1 MVDQTEIAMNE
12 QLTELQELE
21 MLYCEMYKDVYGVKA
36 RWYRADSV
44 EQARKDLDL
53 LQECL
58 REETKREEAAQA
70 KAIEEFEATVQHA
83 IEFGAG
89 DRETA
94 LRWLI
99 DDAPGEAC
107 GDREYFCFLNGLP
120 YGYFNR

>member
-1 MVDQTEIAMNE
+1 MNE

-21 MLYCEMYKDVYGVKA
+21 MLYCEMHKDVYGVKA

>member
-1 MVDQTEIAMNE
+1 MNT

-21 MLYCEMYKDVYGVKA
+21 EIYCEMYKDVYGVKA

-53 LQECL
+53 LQQAMC
-58 REETKREEAAQA
+58 EEIKREEAAQA
-70 KAIEEFEATVQHA
+70 IAIDEFEAAVQHA

-99 DDAPGEAC
+99 DDGEAA

-120 YGYFNR
+120 YGYFKKEAA